1 MTDMT
6 FSLAQRL
13 PLPLYRLLADTG
25 IASAEL
31 ERDLHSADFHY
42 NRYNHWFGSFYTLT
56 VPDSTEG
63 VRLLLQILEG
73 RGHFYRFVY
82 IPLELQHTHVQA
94 QISVTSLD
102 LLQWAR
108 PPQAMT
114 DPDYAGP
121 VPAPHLG
128 PMPPDSA

>member
-1 MTDMT
+1 MADLN
-6 FSLAQRL
+6 FQIAQRL

-25 IASAEL
+25 ISSAEL
-31 ERDLHSADFHY
+31 ERELHAADFHY
-42 NRYNHWFGSFYTLT
+42 NRYNHWFGSFFTLT
-56 VPDSTEG
+56 VPDNTE
-63 VRLLLQILEG
+63 RLQLLLHILEG

-94 QISVTSLD
+94 QILVTSLD

-114 DPDYAGP
+114 DPGDAEP
-121 VPAPHLG
+121 VPTPQVD
-128 PMPPDSA
+128 PMPADSA